1 MLSGRRKSFRGSFGG
16 AAMIKHIRLLLA
28 PALLIAA
35 MGGAYLGWQTWQT
48 KRTLNALAEVTRSMD
63 MEAIL
68 RGKVSSLPGETP
80 EGTATSVD
88 LAIRGITLN
97 EGENGFEL
105 WRLRADW
112 ATLREEID
120 KVDLSSPHV
129 RYHMGERTNNT
140 EAPSDYLDVTALSG
154 LIEEDNSRIT
164 LRGDVRAE
172 HDANILTGP
181 EAVFLNNTRIL
192 TFPEGADL
200 NGPTLSGTAKLLR
213 WNVST
218 NILEGEG
225 GVSMT
230 WTPRDDAAPS
240 GPSAPEQDLSSQ
252 EAAADTPA
260 QAKDQIQ

>member
-1 MLSGRRKSFRGSFGG
+1 MSCGGSG
-16 AAMIKHIRLLLA
+16 
-28 PALLIAA
+28 P
-35 MGGAYLGWQTWQT
+35 
-48 KRTLNALAEVTRSMD
+48 
-63 MEAIL
+63 
-68 RGKVSSLPGETP
+68 
-80 EGTATSVD
+80 
-88 LAIRGITLN
+88 
-97 EGENGFEL
+97 
-105 WRLRADW
+105 DW

-129 RYHMGERTNNT
+129 RYHMGERTNNP

-154 LIEEDNSRIT
+154 LIEEGNSRIT

-230 WTPRDDAAPS
+230 WTPRDDAGPLRAFRSGTASFLTRSRGRYSRASKGSDTVKTFLGSCLLALTLAAASAPAFAASSPS
-240 GPSAPEQDLSSQ
+240 GGERFKSSRSA
-252 EAAADTPA
+252 
-260 QAKDQIQ
+260 

>member
-1 MLSGRRKSFRGSFGG
+1 M
-16 AAMIKHIRLLLA
+16 
-28 PALLIAA
+28 
-35 MGGAYLGWQTWQT
+35 
-48 KRTLNALAEVTRSMD
+48 
-63 MEAIL
+63 
-68 RGKVSSLPGETP
+68 
-80 EGTATSVD
+80 
-88 LAIRGITLN
+88 
-97 EGENGFEL
+97 
-105 WRLRADW
+105 
-112 ATLREEID
+112 
-120 KVDLSSPHV
+120 
-129 RYHMGERTNNT
+129 
-140 EAPSDYLDVTALSG
+140 TALSG
-154 LIEEDNSRIT
+154 LIEEGNSRIT

-172 HDANILTGP
+172 HDAKILTGP

-240 GPSAPEQDLSSQ
+240 GPSAPEQHLSSQ